1 MALPLRLTNSYIRI
15 ERKTRR
21 ESMRGTLPALLLPVL
36 LAACHGAP
44 SGNTASLTGNAAAP
58 AVDSNGVDPTEAK
71 IVAFPEALRRTT
83 FFRAI
88 RDAGFDCQQVVKEAP
103 RDRYRGNARWAA
115 ACDDGAQYLLTLNPG
130 GIIQVSGLPNAK

>member
-1 MALPLRLTNSYIRI
+1 MTLPPRVSPSYILAKN
-15 ERKTRR
+15 ETRR
-21 ESMRGTLPALLLPVL
+21 ESMRGVLPALLLPVL
-36 LAACHGAP
+36 LAACHGTPA
-44 SGNTASLTGNAAAP
+44 GNTTASNGNAAAP
-58 AVDSNGVDPTEAK
+58 AVDDNGVDPIEAK
-71 IVAFPEALRRTT
+71 IVAFPEPLRRTT

-103 RDRYRGNARWAA
+103 RDRYRGNARWTA